1 MTGISHLKDLKM
13 KLLMSK
19 KIIALFKT
27 IMKNYLYDV
36 ISGNNIKH

>member
-1 MTGISHLKDLKM
+1 
-13 KLLMSK
+13 MSK

-27 IMKNYLYDV
+27 IMKNNYLYDV